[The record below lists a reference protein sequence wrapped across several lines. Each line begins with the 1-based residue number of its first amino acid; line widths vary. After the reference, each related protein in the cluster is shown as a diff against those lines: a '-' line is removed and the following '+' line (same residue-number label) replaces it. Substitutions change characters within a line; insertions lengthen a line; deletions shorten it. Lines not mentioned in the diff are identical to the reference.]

1 GFCACLGVQPAI
13 DPTLWTVMGAPGAV
27 HSWMR
32 YPALWSYT
40 WAPFVS
46 PFWMGLPPPAA
57 PVPSVWRWGFS
68 SFDPQVGSQYLATVT
83 SSVFPYPMGPP
94 LPPLPYSSVPPAL
107 SGDDSGH
114 SPQVEW
120 QIRASSAFLA
130 AAGGPSRRA
139 PHLERCQAPPSEW
152 ASRFSPGAPALPCS
166 PELCPLPPQP
176 DPRCPRSPRLHCKAC
191 CRLF

>member
-1 GFCACLGVQPAI
+1 
-13 DPTLWTVMGAPGAV
+13 MGAPGAV

-57 PVPSVWRWGFS
+57 PVPSVWPSGFS

-152 ASRFSPGAPALPCS
+152 ASRFSPGAPGLPCS